1 MERMKESKIF
11 HLGLCLAGSVSA
23 GAYTAGVLDYL
34 FETLQKWEER
44 KKQNLP
50 DTPSHDVK
58 ISVIGGASGGGMSGI
73 LAATTLQNDI
83 EPVPFPKTLD
93 EVLAER
99 PGNKLYHSWVDML
112 GSDMFSLMLD
122 TSDIQKNN
130 ILSLLN
136 SDFIDK
142 MADDLVRCEV
152 NTIKVMPEYIYNP
165 LKMFVTLTNLAGF
178 PYEISYRGNT
188 KLDKYYMAVHNDY
201 ACFQMKGDNKNDGW
215 LNLDFFTGENVES
228 AKQAA
233 MATGAF
239 PALLKS
245 RIVRRKAKEV
255 NAMKWMQFVD
265 PVSGDEYVT
274 QNVDG
279 GLLNNEP
286 FDKVRFVLNEI
297 TGQKDPVANNDP
309 DQIESSILLVDPFPS
324 EKPSEFKID
333 THVLKT
339 LGYTIDC
346 LIGQGRA
353 KPGDLAKSVNPY
365 LAGQFLI
372 APSRRVPCE
381 DGQEQQIQGEKAIAS
396 AALNGFGGFIN
407 KQFRVHDY
415 FLGRYNCEIMLR
427 DYFVI
432 PESSVDKNPIFREG
446 YTGVDKSRFCVI
458 KKEKQIVNGKETEVE
473 KKQYPIIP
481 VFTERAG
488 KFPIPIFSSGTNWP
502 VISVKEVERFQ
513 PLIRRRAQ
521 AVLLNLLEV
530 DWIKTVL
537 LWIGAK
543 VVLNKLVTK
552 NIMEKILKELEEHK
566 LIR

>member
-1 MERMKESKIF
+1 MNENKTF

-34 FETLQKWEER
+34 FETLAKWEER
-44 KKQNLP
+44 KKQNIP
-50 DTPSHDVK
+50 DTPGHDVR
-58 ISVIGGASGGGMSGI
+58 ISIIGGASGGGMTGI
-73 LAATTLQNDI
+73 LAATTLQDDI

-122 TSDIQKNN
+122 TSDIQKNK

-142 MADDLVRCEV
+142 MADELVRCEV
-152 NTIKVMPEYIYNP
+152 KKIKVMPEYIYNP

-188 KLDKYYMAVHNDY
+188 NLNKYYMAIHNDY

-215 LNLDFFTGENVES
+215 INLDFFTGENVES
-228 AKQAA
+228 AKEAA

-239 PALLKS
+239 PVLLKS

-255 NAMKWMQFVD
+255 NAMKWMDFVD

-309 DQIESSILLVDPFPS
+309 DQFKSTILLVDPFPS
-324 EKPSEFKID
+324 EKPSDFKID
-333 THVLKT
+333 TNLLKT
-339 LGYTIDC
+339 FGYTVDC

-353 KPGDLAKSVNPY
+353 KPGDLAKSVNPF

-381 DGQEQQIQGEKAIAS
+381 GAQEKQIQGERAIAS

-407 KQFRVHDY
+407 KEFRVHDY

-432 PESSVDKNPIFREG
+432 PESSLGKNQIFKEG
-446 YTGVDKSRFCVI
+446 YAGVDKSKFCVI

-473 KKQYPIIP
+473 KKYYPIIP
-481 VFTERAG
+481 VFTERTG
-488 KFPIPIFSSGTNWP
+488 KFPIPVFSSGTNWP
-502 VISVKEVERFQ
+502 AISAKEVKRFQ
-513 PLIRRRAQ
+513 PLIRKRTQ
-521 AVLLNLLEV
+521 AVFLNLLEV
-530 DWIKTVL
+530 NWIKTVL
-537 LWIGAK
+537 LWIGSK
-543 VVLNKLVTK
+543 VVLNRLVTK
-552 NIMEKILKELEEHK
+552 NIIEKILKELEEHK